1 MPSLAAA
8 LCTRDRP
15 RQLARALTSLADQS
29 RPPDEV
35 LVIDNAPSSDETRD
49 LVAREFPRVRYV
61 REPMPGLD
69 FARNR
74 ALREAASIVVA
85 FLDDDAVAGRDWCRV
100 LDEAFGKGGRVGAA
114 TGRIEPLDVDTEG
127 GRAFEDNGGFSRGM
141 REIRLPRDAGQPL
154 HGRAAPAIAW
164 AVSMGS
170 GASLAV
176 RRSAALAVGGF
187 DEALDMGPRL
197 PGGGDHDML
206 WRLLGAG
213 HEVAYRPEAVVWHE
227 HRAETAA
234 VYDQIVGHQ
243 RALVAFLTKHALG
256 NDGGGRFPVL
266 AFLAWRLVKPG
277 VRLARRA
284 AGRDPLPA
292 AVLFRMWWSCWSGL
306 AAYPAAR
313 REVRRLRQEAA

>member
-8 LCTRDRP
+8 LCTRNRP

-29 RPPDEV
+29 RPPDEI
-35 LVIDNAPSSDETRD
+35 LVIDNAPASEETRE
-49 LVAREFPRVRYV
+49 LVEREFPESRYV
-61 REPMPGLD
+61 REPVPGLD

-74 ALREAASIVVA
+74 ALREAGSDIVA
-85 FLDDDAVAGRDWCRV
+85 FLDDDAVAGRDWCRA
-100 LDEAFGKGGRVGAA
+100 LADAFGERGRVGVA
-114 TGRIEPLDVDTEG
+114 TGRVEPLDRETEG

-141 REIRLPRDAGQPL
+141 REIRLPRDAGRTL

-164 AVSMGS
+164 AVSMGC

-176 RRSAALAVGGF
+176 RREAALAVGGF

-213 HEVAYRPEAVVWHE
+213 HEVVYRPEAVAWHE
-227 HRAETAA
+227 HRPEITA

-256 NDGGGRFPVL
+256 KGGGGRLPVL

-292 AVLFRMWWSCWSGL
+292 AVLLRMWRSCWSGL
-306 AAYPAAR
+306 AAYPAAC
-313 REVRRLRQEAA
+313 REVRRLRREVA

>member
-1 MPSLAAA
+1 VPSLTAA
-8 LCTRDRP
+8 LCTRGRP
-15 RQLARALTSLADQS
+15 RQLARALTSLADQT
-29 RPPDEV
+29 RPPDEI
-35 LVIDNAPSSDETRD
+35 LVIDNAPASDETRD
-49 LVAREFPRVRYV
+49 QVASLFPKVRYL
-61 REPMPGLD
+61 REPVPGLD

-74 ALREAASIVVA
+74 ALREAGSDLVA
-85 FLDDDAVAGRDWCRV
+85 FLDDDAVAGRDWCRA
-100 LDEAFGKGGRVGAA
+100 LEETFGQGGRVGAA
-114 TGRIEPLDVDTEG
+114 TGRIEALDRDTEG

-141 REIRLPRDAGQPL
+141 REIRLPRDAGRTL

-187 DEALDMGPRL
+187 DEALDMGPLL

-213 HEVAYRPEAVVWHE
+213 YEVVYRPEAVVWHE
-227 HRAETAA
+227 HRAEAA
-234 VYDQIVGHQ
+234 AAYEQIVGHQ

-256 NDGGGRFPVL
+256 SGGDGRLPVL

-292 AVLFRMWWSCWSGL
+292 AVLLRMWRSCWSGL

-313 REVRRLRQEAA
+313 REVRRLRREAV